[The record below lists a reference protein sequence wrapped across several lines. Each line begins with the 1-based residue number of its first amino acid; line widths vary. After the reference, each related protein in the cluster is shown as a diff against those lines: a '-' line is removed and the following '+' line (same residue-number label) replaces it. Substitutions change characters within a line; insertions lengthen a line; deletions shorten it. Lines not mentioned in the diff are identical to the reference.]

1 MSKKKGHT
9 KAKEYKKSQKSVKE
23 ENLTAKEQEDNQ
35 QEQLAKDENLANEE
49 AKEQVADEKSELQK
63 CQEELSEQKD
73 KFLRAYAEFENMKKR
88 LEKEKANAVAFA
100 NESFAKDLLSVID
113 SFESALAT
121 IEKIEGDETVEK
133 IKEGMAL
140 TYEQLTKVLKKHG
153 VEEIENEGVFDP
165 HVHQVI
171 QQVESEAHEKNE
183 IVDVYQKG
191 YKLKDRV
198 LRPSMVTT
206 KK

>member
-1 MSKKKGHT
+1 MSRDKKQ
-9 KAKEYKKSQKSVKE
+9 KKSE
-23 ENLTAKEQEDNQ
+23 ER
-35 QEQLAKDENLANEE
+35 KDEEIVEVNEE
-49 AKEQVADEKSELQK
+49 AQTENGSESEALEACLKEL
-63 CQEELSEQKD
+63 EETKD
-73 KFLRAYAEFENMKKR
+73 KYLRAHADFENMKKR

-100 NESFAKDLLSVID
+100 NESFATDLLAVVD
-113 SFESALAT
+113 SFESALGT
-121 IEKIEGDETVEK
+121 IDQIEGDEAVEK

-140 TYEQLTKVLKKHG
+140 TYEQLIKVLKKHG
-153 VEEIENEGVFDP
+153 VEAIENEGVFDP
-165 HVHQVI
+165 HVHQVV

>member
-1 MSKKKGHT
+1 MD
-9 KAKEYKKSQKSVKE
+9 KEKKSEKVE
-23 ENLTAKEQEDNQ
+23 EQELE
-35 QEQLAKDENLANEE
+35 EQTEPAVEETQSDEESQLEECRKELEETKDRY
-49 AKEQVADEKSELQK
+49 
-63 CQEELSEQKD
+63 
-73 KFLRAYAEFENMKKR
+73 LRAHADFENMKKR
-88 LEKEKANAVAFA
+88 LEKDKATAVAFA
-100 NESFAKDLLSVID
+100 NEAFATDLLSVID
-113 SFESALAT
+113 SFESALVS
-121 IEKIEGDETVEK
+121 IDQIEGDEAVEK

-140 TYEQLTKVLKKHG
+140 TYEQLIKVLKKHG
-153 VEEIENEGVFDP
+153 VEAIENEGVFDP

-191 YKLKDRV
+191 YKLRDRV

>member
-1 MSKKKGHT
+1 MSEKKR
-9 KAKEYKKSQKSVKE
+9 KESEMKKSGNVE
-23 ENLTAKEQEDNQ
+23 EPA
-35 QEQLAKDENLANEE
+35 AENVEE
-49 AKEQVADEKSELQK
+49 T
-63 CQEELSEQKD
+63 QEERGENTGSDALEACRKELEETKD
-73 KFLRAYAEFENMKKR
+73 KYLRAHADFENMKKR
-88 LEKEKANAVAFA
+88 LEKDKATAVAFA
-100 NESFAKDLLSVID
+100 NESFATDLLSVLD

-121 IEKIEGDETVEK
+121 IDQMEGDEAVEK

-140 TYEQLTKVLKKHG
+140 TYEQLVKVLKKHG
-153 VEEIENEGVFDP
+153 VEAIENEGVFDP

-191 YKLKDRV
+191 YKLKERV

>member
-1 MSKKKGHT
+1 MSKKRRR
-9 KAKEYKKSQKSVKE
+9 E
-23 ENLTAKEQEDNQ
+23 
-35 QEQLAKDENLANEE
+35 NEE
-49 AKEQVADEKSELQK
+49 KKGKEIEESMTEKVEESIEERKEDSENEALEACRK
-63 CQEELSEQKD
+63 ELEEMKD
-73 KFLRAYAEFENMKKR
+73 KYLRAHADFENMKKR
-88 LEKEKANAVAFA
+88 LEKDKATAVAFA
-100 NESFAKDLLSVID
+100 NEAFATDLLSVLD

-121 IEKIEGDETVEK
+121 IDQMEGDEAVEK

-140 TYEQLTKVLKKHG
+140 TYEQLVKVLKKHG
-153 VEEIENEGVFDP
+153 VEAIENEGVFDP
-165 HVHQVI
+165 HVHQVV

-191 YKLKDRV
+191 YKLKERV

>member
-1 MSKKKGHT
+1 MSKEKKQ
-9 KAKEYKKSQKSVKE
+9 KKNE
-23 ENLTAKEQEDNQ
+23 ER
-35 QEQLAKDENLANEE
+35 KDEKIVEVNEE
-49 AKEQVADEKSELQK
+49 AQAENGSES
-63 CQEELSEQKD
+63 EELEACRKELEETKD
-73 KFLRAYAEFENMKKR
+73 KYLRAHADFENMKKR

-100 NESFAKDLLSVID
+100 NESFATDLLTVVD
-113 SFESALAT
+113 SFESALGT
-121 IEKIEGDETVEK
+121 IDQIEGDEAVEK

-140 TYEQLTKVLKKHG
+140 TYEQLIKVLKKHG
-153 VEEIENEGVFDP
+153 VEAIENEGVFDP
-165 HVHQVI
+165 HVHQVV

>member
-1 MSKKKGHT
+1 MSKEKKQ
-9 KAKEYKKSQKSVKE
+9 KKTEERKDEEVLEVKE
-23 ENLTAKEQEDNQ
+23 EAQAENSAESKALEACRKE
-35 QEQLAKDENLANEE
+35 LEE
-49 AKEQVADEKSELQK
+49 T
-63 CQEELSEQKD
+63 KD
-73 KFLRAYAEFENMKKR
+73 KYLRAHADFENMKKR

-100 NESFAKDLLSVID
+100 NESFATDLLTVVD
-113 SFESALAT
+113 SFESALGT
-121 IEKIEGDETVEK
+121 IDQIEGDEAVEK

-140 TYEQLTKVLKKHG
+140 TYEQLVKVLKKHG
-153 VEEIENEGVFDP
+153 VEAIENEGVFDP
-165 HVHQVI
+165 HVHQVV